1 MPVTAHDVK
10 FTVDLFTNP
19 DVVTQTA
26 NNGFYLIDSATVL
39 DDSTIVMTYKPGSTW
54 HMYWTPGYWQ
64 VFYPKHLLE
73 DLDPAEINE
82 WEFWRRPVGNGPFR
96 YVRHV
101 PKTMMEFEANPDFY
115 LGKPQIDHVL
125 LKFGGEL
132 MADLQAGN
140 VDAINLEN
148 PIAVQL
154 LKDDPRF
161 DIYYESWDDISTM
174 LSLIWNHRNP
184 LFADARVRRAMAH
197 AIDRHELLNILD
209 MWEALPVVDVP
220 FTEPQYWNDQLPEP
234 LPYDPVLARRLLD
247 EAGWHDT
254 DGNGTRERNGAEFR
268 FPLIVSQRYQSIA
281 VYVQHML
288 QEVGVAVEITTLD
301 GGAVWERTYESGA
314 FAVSLYYV
322 WISPDD
328 PDMGLEVM
336 MGENSKIGFHN
347 PRAIELVNAAMGATN
362 PVTLDSIYRELA
374 PIVQEE
380 QPFTFLVFGVE
391 AYAVQR
397 RVKGL
402 SSPFRANPLW
412 AAGHLRIEEEN

>member
-1 MPVTAHDVK
+1 
-10 FTVDLFTNP
+10 
-19 DVVTQTA
+19 
-26 NNGFYLIDSATVL
+26 
-39 DDSTIVMTYKPGSTW
+39 
-54 HMYWTPGYWQ
+54 
-64 VFYPKHLLE
+64 
-73 DLDPAEINE
+73 
-82 WEFWRRPVGNGPFR
+82 
-96 YVRHV
+96 
-101 PKTMMEFEANPDFY
+101 
-115 LGKPQIDHVL
+115 VL

-154 LKDDPRF
+154 LKDDSRF

-184 LFADARVRRAMAH
+184 LFHDARVRRAMAH

-301 GGAVWERTYESGA
+301 GGAVWERTYESGD

-362 PVTLDSIYRELA
+362 PLTLDSIYRELA

-412 AAGHLRIEEEN
+412 AAAHLRIEDESEDR